1 MSAVEN
7 KMNAQS
13 ATTEK
18 KRIIVKKSKVVLDE
32 TEEEVKTT
40 TDVLSVATEE
50 LVEDNIDESED
61 EEDDASTN
69 PSLEDE
75 EEEIEKMMKE
85 LAAKKAAIQQKKM
98 YMAKGKVIL
107 ADFKKKLEEDKELLD
122 IQINELTAKVEKV
135 EETLADIDDLDT
147 EDADAI
153 AEFLTKN
160 MPKEETIDDL
170 VEAAIRR
177 GNIKKVSTATAKPV
191 ASVVATTEKKKG
203 TRTAIDRKS
212 YPNYLLDRMVFKA
225 SGNHKTDKL
234 RGKIDLEVVFCADD
248 KKFYNRKNKTC
259 YDTLQDANREWCN
272 ARGYEKL
279 GNAWEDF
286 KAFNIQDKKEV
297 VSIQNLHIKNWIADS
312 ITECERFIDYKFKF

>member
-75 EEEIEKMMKE
+75 EEEIEKMMRE

-122 IQINELTAKVEKV
+122 IQINELTSKVEKV

-170 VEAAIRR
+170 VEARR
-177 GNIKKVSTATAKPV
+177 KLDCLI
-191 ASVVATTEKKKG
+191 EKHHPKSEM
-203 TRTAIDRKS
+203 RT
-212 YPNYLLDRMVFKA
+212 
-225 SGNHKTDKL
+225 
-234 RGKIDLEVVFCADD
+234 
-248 KKFYNRKNKTC
+248 
-259 YDTLQDANREWCN
+259 QDATPPVYGPVKWTCSRCGE
-272 ARGYEKL
+272 
-279 GNAWEDF
+279 
-286 KAFNIQDKKEV
+286 EV
-297 VSIQNLHIKNWIADS
+297 EGSQKHEC
-312 ITECERFIDYKFKF
+312 ITDRWT